1 MSFGR
6 PTKYPKTKKKQ
17 QQLCEALIEHGKT
30 GLSFE
35 IFGIDETVI
44 EIIGTHVVKSTLYEW
59 IKDHPE
65 FSNAKKLYT
74 IHCQKYWEKKSND
87 HITHY
92 KDGKQLNSAVWIFNM
107 RNRFGWRDK
116 PKDEIDERDNNINL
130 NINVVGA
137 DAEVE
142 KGENDADD

>member
-1 MSFGR
+1 MSAGR
-6 PTKYPKTKKKQ
+6 PTKYPKSKKKQ
-17 QQLCEALIEHGKT
+17 KELCEALIEHGRT

-35 IFGIDETVI
+35 TFGVSEAAIAIV
-44 EIIGTHVVKSTLYEW
+44 GSYVVKDTIYKW
-59 IKDHPE
+59 VDKYPE
-65 FSNAKKLYT
+65 FSDAKKAYT
-74 IHCQKYWEKKSND
+74 ELCRQWWEKKAND

-137 DAEVE
+137 DDVNEE
-142 KGENDADD
+142 